1 MKSVEKTLKI
11 KTAIE
16 NAIVAKNGT
25 TNILFHLQKEFPEH
39 KNIQKL
45 FKEIFNENP
54 LIEVKLLK
62 VKTSYD
68 KRKKE
73 YHLTALNQMYKQLVE
88 ICKQV
93 SNNFDCNYL
102 IKNLIVNELMEKI
115 FNDIE
120 SDLLENLKK
129 EIKKKLFKTSPKRE
143 MEYGFISSLPFEID
157 TTEIFV
163 NVFFKSIT
171 KEINTE
177 KLNKEINILK
187 ILLSTI

>member
-54 LIEVKLLK
+54 LIEVKLLE

-73 YHLTALNQMYKQLVE
+73 YHLTALNQIYKQLVE

-115 FNDIE
+115 FNGIE
-120 SDLLENLKK
+120 SDLLENLRK
-129 EIKKKLFKTSPKRE
+129 EIKNKLFKTSPKRE
-143 MEYGFISSLPFEID
+143 MEYGFISASPFKLD
-157 TTEIFV
+157 TTEIFL
-163 NVFFKSIT
+163 NVFFESIT
-171 KEINTE
+171 KEINVE
-177 KLNKEINILK
+177 KLNKEINVLK
-187 ILLSTI
+187 NLFLII